1 MKTLVDANVIL
12 DVVTGDTHWQAWSE
26 RALRHAAEQST
37 LVINPIIFAEVS
49 VAFAR
54 IEVVRAVLAD
64 FLFEPLP

>member
-12 DVVTGDTHWQAWSE
+12 DVVTGDTQWQVWSE
-26 RALRHAAEQST
+26 RALRHAAQQST
-37 LVINPIIFAEVS
+37 LVINPIIFAEVR